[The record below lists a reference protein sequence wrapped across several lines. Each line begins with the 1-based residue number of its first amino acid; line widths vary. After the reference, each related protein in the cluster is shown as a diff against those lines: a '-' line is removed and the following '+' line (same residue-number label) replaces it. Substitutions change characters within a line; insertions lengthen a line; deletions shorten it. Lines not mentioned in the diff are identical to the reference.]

1 MLFQCCKHLSRITSS
16 SITRD
21 SLSCLERSF
30 STLRLS
36 LPKTSLLSSPPK
48 LPVTFAIQTRL
59 LSDTEELAK
68 DGYGIK
74 LYDEKTGRRGT
85 LRAVEQ
91 RFKRLDWGAW
101 ITPKQ
106 GRNKKWWKK
115 SHEQLVNIEKHT
127 FSQPYH
133 KRRYDRAVNADF
145 KAQRHI
151 VDDPYKVYNNMSFQ
165 LYHSIKLKNM
175 ERIKKYGS
183 NINNFHTFKAHSS
196 KTAHY
201 IDKEKNPFYE
211 PPGYHADVAEGGGV
225 YSPDVTIP
233 QNIMA
238 PEYKLERRHYSKRA
252 INNEKRY
259 WKNIAKCQPYYGEIS
274 LCSKLRLPVAETRLG

>member
-1 MLFQCCKHLSRITSS
+1 ML
-16 SITRD
+16 
-21 SLSCLERSF
+21 
-30 STLRLS
+30 
-36 LPKTSLLSSPPK
+36 PA
-48 LPVTFAIQTRL
+48 TFAIQTRL
-59 LSDTEELAK
+59 ISDTEEMAR

-85 LRAVEQ
+85 LRAVEM

-106 GRNKKWWKK
+106 GRNKKHWKK
-115 SHEQLVNIEKHT
+115 NHHQLIIAEKHT
-127 FSQPYH
+127 FGKPYH
-133 KRRYDRAVNADF
+133 KRRYDRAVDSDL

-183 NINNFHTFKAHSS
+183 NIYNFPIFKAHPS
-196 KTAHY
+196 KEANY
-201 IDKEKNPFYE
+201 RDKEKHPYYE
-211 PPGYHADVAEGGGV
+211 PPGYHADVAADGI
-225 YSPDVTIP
+225 YSPDQSIP

-238 PEYKLERRHYSKRA
+238 PEYKLERRHHSKRA
-252 INNEKRY
+252 ISVEKKY
-259 WKNIAKCQPYYGEIS
+259 WRNILRCQPYYGEIS